1 MTGPDQLP
9 GALRGYDREATDAL
23 LAEHERRH
31 EAIARERD
39 DLLRQIDELRTEL
52 TGHRGRV
59 QAVAEALVTAQQA
72 AADLR
77 SSAAAD
83 AEAERMSVA
92 AERQKLVEE
101 GAAIRADAR
110 QEATEIV
117 REARVRAERLA
128 HEVVAA
134 LREYQLETDQFLDRT
149 RERLDSLVGDLVG
162 RIPAS
167 APEAPLTAEPEPEP
181 IAEDPPAA
189 DVAAA

>member
-1 MTGPDQLP
+1 MTVLDQLP

-31 EAIARERD
+31 AALARERD
-39 DLLRQIDELRTEL
+39 DLLRQVEELRSEL
-52 TGHRGRV
+52 NGHRGRV

-72 AADLR
+72 AAELR

-83 AEAERMSVA
+83 AESERMSVA
-92 AERQKLVEE
+92 NERQKLVEE
-101 GAAIRADAR
+101 GAAIRAEAR
-110 QEATEIV
+110 HEATEIV

-134 LREYQLETDQFLDRT
+134 LRNYQLETDQFLDRT
-149 RERLDSLVGDLVG
+149 RERLDLLVGDLVG

-167 APEAPLTAEPEPEP
+167 APEAPLTAEPEPLADE
-181 IAEDPPAA
+181 PPAA